1 MAQCVIC
8 VCNCP
13 LCAPTQVNECHWLTS
28 SSVLALA
35 AACPLLLSVN
45 MRGTRITDDALEAL
59 ASKCP
64 LLADLNLECC
74 LAITDVGIEALGR
87 GAVRAQLGNNDGGG
101 SRRSGAASGGS
112 GGNGIH
118 VATGGAG
125 LQLANSSSSTGSG
138 TGLGNN
144 NSNEIGG
151 RRDLNNLA
159 LARRFG
165 PAAWASANSN
175 GFNGVLPTMAEEI
188 DDENGTADGYGDDNG
203 VGAPTLRSFSVSG
216 CVRITDQSIVSVA
229 AACRRLAHV
238 DLSQVRHLAT

>member
-1 MAQCVIC
+1 MVPCVVC
-8 VCNCP
+8 VCKCP

-87 GAVRAQLGNNDGGG
+87 GAVRAQLGHNNGGS

-112 GGNGIH
+112 GGNGTH

-125 LQLANSSSSTGSG
+125 LQLANSSGSSGSG
-138 TGLGNN
+138 NGLGNN
-144 NSNEIGG
+144 NNSNENGG
-151 RRDLNNLA
+151 RRDLDNLA
-159 LARRFG
+159 LGRRFK

-175 GFNGVLPTMAEEI
+175 AVNGPLPTMAEEI
-188 DDENGTADGYGDDNG
+188 DDENGAVGVYGDNG
-203 VGAPTLRSFSVSG
+203 VAAPTLRSFSVSG

>member
-1 MAQCVIC
+1 M
-8 VCNCP
+8 
-13 LCAPTQVNECHWLTS
+13 NECHWLTS

-35 AACPLLLSVN
+35 AACPQLLSVN

-87 GAVRAQLGNNDGGG
+87 GAVRAQLGINNSSRSRHNGGG
-101 SRRSGAASGGS
+101 STGG
-112 GGNGIH
+112 GIDL
-118 VATGGAG
+118 AMGGAG
-125 LQLANSSSSTGSG
+125 SLLPSSRSGNNTSSSGSRSGSSSSSD
-138 TGLGNN
+138 N
-144 NSNEIGG
+144 GG

-175 GFNGVLPTMAEEI
+175 GFNGALPTMVEEM
-188 DDENGTADGYGDDNG
+188 DDENGTEDDYGDNG
-203 VGAPTLRSFSVSG
+203 VAAPTLRSFSVSG

-238 DLSQVRHLAT
+238 DLSQVCLLAQTDEE

>member
-1 MAQCVIC
+1 MVPCVVC
-8 VCNCP
+8 VFNCP

-87 GAVRAQLGNNDGGG
+87 GAVRAQLGNNNGG
-101 SRRSGAASGGS
+101 GGS
-112 GGNGIH
+112 GGNGTH

-125 LQLANSSSSTGSG
+125 LQLANSSGSSGSG

-144 NSNEIGG
+144 NSNENGG
-151 RRDLNNLA
+151 RRDFYNLA
-159 LARRFG
+159 LGRRFG

-175 GFNGVLPTMAEEI
+175 AVNGALPTMAEEI
-188 DDENGTADGYGDDNG
+188 DDENGTVGGYGDNG
-203 VGAPTLRSFSVSG
+203 VAAPTLRSFSVSG